1 MDTITGLPYLQ
12 KEKERSYAKCSHDE
26 VHSSRSQMVTEKKW
40 EDIGIEG
47 NGYD

>member
-12 KEKERSYAKCSHDE
+12 ERSYAKCSHDE